1 MAITIPNTFVDATI
15 AQASEVNG
23 NFTAVKNF
31 VDALQAG
38 TGFTAGA
45 IPASALA
52 TDSVTAI
59 KIVDGVVS
67 AAKLASDSVTAI
79 KILNGVVSYAK
90 LDSTDVPN
98 GLAITDQIVL
108 GSQIFS

>member
-1 MAITIPNTFVDATI
+1 MALTIPNTFVDATI
-15 AQASEVNG
+15 AEAAEVNG

-45 IPASALA
+45 IPAAALA

-59 KIVDGVVS
+59 KILDGVVS
-67 AAKLASDSVTAI
+67 YVKLASDVAS
-79 KILNGVVSYAK
+79 
-90 LDSTDVPN
+90 
-98 GLAITDQIVL
+98 GLSSDDQTVL
-108 GSQIFS
+108 GGQIFG

>member
-1 MAITIPNTFVDATI
+1 MALTIPNTFVDATI
-15 AQASEVNG
+15 AEAAEVNG

-45 IPASALA
+45 IPAAALA

-59 KIVDGVVS
+59 KILDGVVS
-67 AAKLASDSVTAI
+67 YVKLAGD
-79 KILNGVVSYAK
+79 VVS
-90 LDSTDVPN
+90 
-98 GLAITDQIVL
+98 GLSSTDQIVL
-108 GSQIFS
+108 GTSIFS

>member
-1 MAITIPNTFVDATI
+1 MALTIPNTFVDATI
-15 AQASEVNG
+15 AEASEANG

-45 IPASALA
+45 IPAAALA

-59 KIVDGVVS
+59 KILDGVVS
-67 AAKLASDSVTAI
+67 FVKLAGD
-79 KILNGVVSYAK
+79 VSSG
-90 LDSTDVPN
+90 LSSTDQV
-98 GLAITDQIVL
+98 VL
-108 GSQIFS
+108 GGQIFG

>member
-1 MAITIPNTFVDATI
+1 MALTIPNTFVDATI
-15 AQASEVNG
+15 AEAAEVNG

-45 IPASALA
+45 IPAAALA

-59 KIVDGVVS
+59 KILDGVVS
-67 AAKLASDSVTAI
+67 FVKLAGD
-79 KILNGVVSYAK
+79 VSSG
-90 LDSTDVPN
+90 LSSTDQV
-98 GLAITDQIVL
+98 VL
-108 GSQIFS
+108 GGQIFG

>member
-1 MAITIPNTFVDATI
+1 MALTIPNTFVDATI
-15 AQASEVNG
+15 AEAAEVNG

-45 IPASALA
+45 IPAAALA

-59 KIVDGVVS
+59 KILDGVVS
-67 AAKLASDSVTAI
+67 FVKLAGD
-79 KILNGVVSYAK
+79 VS
-90 LDSTDVPN
+90 S
-98 GLAITDQIVL
+98 GLSSTDQIIL
-108 GSQIFS
+108 GGQIFG

>member
-1 MAITIPNTFVDATI
+1 MALTIPNTFVDATI
-15 AQASEVNG
+15 AEAAEVNG

-45 IPASALA
+45 IPAAALA

-59 KIVDGVVS
+59 KILDGVVS
-67 AAKLASDSVTAI
+67 YVKLAGDVASGLSSD
-79 KILNGVVSYAK
+79 
-90 LDSTDVPN
+90 
-98 GLAITDQIVL
+98 DQIVL
-108 GSQIFS
+108 GGQIFG

>member
-1 MAITIPNTFVDATI
+1 MALTIPNAFVDATI
-15 AQASEVNG
+15 AEAAEVNG

-38 TGFTAGA
+38 TGFTVGA
-45 IPASALA
+45 IPAAVLA

-67 AAKLASDSVTAI
+67 
-79 KILNGVVSYAK
+79 YAK
-90 LDSTDVPN
+90 LGGDVVN
-98 GLAITDQIVL
+98 GLSSADQIIL
-108 GSQIFS
+108 GGQIFS